1 MGHLREQFPDLWR
14 ADELP
19 LAQDGAVVRIGGSVI
34 TRQRPGTASGIVFV
48 SLEDETGIANAI
60 VRPRLF
66 EEQRLIIT
74 QYPALIIEGRVQSR
88 DGVIHVQAEAIRPL
102 CAEQMPAQDSH
113 DFH

>member
-1 MGHLREQFPDLWR
+1 MDYPNGRLVR
-14 ADELP
+14 AC
-19 LAQDGAVVRIGGSVI
+19 GIVTVR
-34 TRQRPGTASGIVFV
+34 QQPGTANGVVFV

-102 CAEQMPAQDSH
+102 RAEQMPAQDSH